1 MNVTV
6 ICDVLGQANNGTT
19 IAAMNLI
26 DHLRAKGHKVT
37 VVSPDASTAG
47 REGYMVVPTLNL
59 TAPINRLVEK
69 NNVQL
74 AKADKKILYEAIKDA
89 DVVHILIP
97 FWLGCGAVKMARK
110 LGKPITASFH
120 CQAENFTAHIG
131 MMGSKLVN
139 RITYKI
145 FSRKVYRH
153 CVKVHY
159 PTEFIKNVFEKEA
172 GRQFPSVVISNGV
185 DELFFEERKK
195 NPSGK
200 FTIVCSGRYSKE
212 KSQRDLLDAV
222 GMSRH
227 KDEIKI
233 ILAGQGPYEKRLRK
247 RASKMGLDVEF
258 RFFERRE
265 LAQTLTDAD
274 LYVHT
279 STVEIEAVS
288 AMEAIACGLVPVI
301 CDSELSAT
309 RSFALDEANL
319 FRKHSPRDLCKKID
333 FFFENPGKVAEYAA
347 RYGAKKNAFRL
358 CECMD
363 RMESMLADAC
373 SHPEERRRAP

>member
-37 VVSPDASTAG
+37 VVSPDTSTAG

-131 MMGSKLVN
+131 MMGSKAVN
-139 RITYKI
+139 RITYKT
-145 FSRKVYRH
+145 FYRKVYRH

-159 PTEFIKNVFEKEA
+159 PTEFIKNVFEKEV
-172 GRQFPSVVISNGV
+172 GRKPPSVVISNGV
-185 DELFFEERKK
+185 DELFFEERK
-195 NPSGK
+195 
-200 FTIVCSGRYSKE
+200 
-212 KSQRDLLDAV
+212 
-222 GMSRH
+222 
-227 KDEIKI
+227 
-233 ILAGQGPYEKRLRK
+233 
-247 RASKMGLDVEF
+247 
-258 RFFERRE
+258 
-265 LAQTLTDAD
+265 
-274 LYVHT
+274 
-279 STVEIEAVS
+279 
-288 AMEAIACGLVPVI
+288 
-301 CDSELSAT
+301 
-309 RSFALDEANL
+309 
-319 FRKHSPRDLCKKID
+319 
-333 FFFENPGKVAEYAA
+333 
-347 RYGAKKNAFRL
+347 
-358 CECMD
+358 
-363 RMESMLADAC
+363 
-373 SHPEERRRAP
+373 